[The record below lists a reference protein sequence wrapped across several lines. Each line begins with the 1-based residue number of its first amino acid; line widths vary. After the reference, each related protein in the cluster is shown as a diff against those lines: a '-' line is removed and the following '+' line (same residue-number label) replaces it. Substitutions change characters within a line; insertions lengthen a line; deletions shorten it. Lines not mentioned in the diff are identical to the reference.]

1 MSNIKIT
8 DADKKYIRDKYAEG
22 VSIKD
27 LSLYFKVHPSTI
39 IRHLD
44 INTKHKVANKNIIND
59 ETHRRINTLIAKYEV
74 SEEFKAE
81 LLNNFYL
88 EFLEEENKYF
98 PIIELEA
105 ITDET

>member
-8 DADKKYIRDKYAEG
+8 NSDKKLIQEKYSEG

-39 IRHLD
+39 IRHL
-44 INTKHKVANKNIIND
+44 NLSKKHKFANKQLVSDLTLRKVNLLADKYNIN
-59 ETHRRINTLIAKYEV
+59 
-74 SEEFKAE
+74 EEFKTE

-88 EFLEEENKYF
+88 EYIGEENKYF
-98 PIIELEA
+98 PIIELE
-105 ITDET
+105 DYNET

>member
-8 DADKKYIRDKYAEG
+8 DADKKYIQDKYAEG

-39 IRHLD
+39 IRYLD
-44 INTKHKVANKNIIND
+44 ISKKHKVANKNIIND
-59 ETHRRINTLIAKYEV
+59 ETHRRINSLIDKYNI

-81 LLNNFYL
+81 LLNNFYI

-105 ITDET
+105 ITNET